1 MKHRIGTY
9 LLRQARHLVSAHKG
23 TDPVHGKAQQE
34 FLEVLQQNQL
44 TLLQICCHYTDRT
57 PERIND
63 LYQEI
68 ACNLWESWHSFRG
81 ECSTTTWVRRVALN
95 VAISQHRQLA
105 RQPQFEPLTNEILET
120 VADGSIRSEDP
131 PPNYY
136 AIIDRLDPDER
147 ALLYLRLDRCSIK
160 EIAQTLLISEAA
172 VKQRFYRIRIKLDNL
187 NKKSNNNE
195 Y

>member
-1 MKHRIGTY
+1 MLNLSKYNRFDAMIVRNEGC
-9 LLRQARHLVSAHKG
+9 LRKVCRLYGGDNSALR
-23 TDPVHGKAQQE
+23 D
-34 FLEVLQQNQL
+34 
-44 TLLQICCHYTDRT
+44 
-57 PERIND
+57 D

-136 AIIDRLDPDER
+136 AIIDRHDPDER